1 MALFK
6 SLTVRTSLWVAISLG
21 VLGCSV
27 SAVDPASTATATSPT
42 TATPPQA
49 VTYAEYEHPT
59 SRIHVVTVPAAYRLG
74 IAVSEGLM
82 PLADL
87 VVGTEAIAAI
97 NAGFFDPQNGL
108 TTSYVTLAD
117 GLVADPRL
125 NPRLVENP
133 DLQTYLPAILDRSE
147 FRIYDCDGE
156 AHYEIVRHSAP
167 LEAGCVLAGA
177 VGAGP
182 QILPVNTGYEE
193 GFLANN
199 AAGEVVRD
207 ALGSRYGN
215 ARSAVGLTA
224 TGEVVLAIAAQRQDI
239 PMPNGITV
247 DDFATFL
254 ADLGV
259 VSALNLDGGSS
270 STLMFEGQIHLA
282 RLNREGIYIERPI
295 KSMLFVVAPGP

>member
-1 MALFK
+1 MACLFRP
-6 SLTVRTSLWVAISLG
+6 SLLPLPLMSVVLG
-21 VLGCSV
+21 WGLMGCSV
-27 SAVDPASTATATSPT
+27 PATDTIAPAATA
-42 TATPPQA
+42 PQT

-59 SRIHVVTVPAAYRLG
+59 SRIHVVTVPANYRLG
-74 IAVSEGLM
+74 IAVSEALM

-108 TTSYVTLAD
+108 TTSYVTLGD
-117 GLVADPRL
+117 GLAADPRL
-125 NPRLVENP
+125 NPRLVDNP
-133 DLQTYLPAILDRSE
+133 DLQAYLPAILDRSE
-147 FRIYDCDGE
+147 FRIYDCGGE
-156 AHYEIVRHSAP
+156 PQYEIVRHSAP
-167 LEAGCVLAGA
+167 LKADCTLSGA

-182 QILPVNTGYEE
+182 QLLPVNTGYEE
-193 GFLANN
+193 GFLTNN

-207 ALGSRYGN
+207 ALGSRTVN

-239 PMPNGITV
+239 PMPNGLTG
-247 DDFATFL
+247 DDFAAFL
-254 ADLGV
+254 AELGV

-282 RLNREGIYIERPI
+282 RLNQEGVYIERPI
-295 KSMLFVVAPGP
+295 KSILFVASPAQ

>member
-1 MALFK
+1 MILSRQCFRPGSLFGLALTWG
-6 SLTVRTSLWVAISLG
+6 L
-21 VLGCSV
+21 LGCSV
-27 SAVDPASTATATSPT
+27 PSADNAAAIPE
-42 TATPPQA
+42 PQA
-49 VTYAEYEHPT
+49 LTYGEYEHST
-59 SRIHVVTVPAAYRLG
+59 SRIHVVTVPTNHRLG
-74 IAVSEGLM
+74 IAVSEELL

-87 VVGTEAIAAI
+87 VMGTEAISAI

-108 TTSYVTLAD
+108 TTSYVTLGN
-117 GLVADPRL
+117 GLAADPRL

-133 DLQTYLPAILDRSE
+133 DLQAYLPAILDRSE
-147 FRIYDCDGE
+147 FRIYDCDGKP
-156 AHYEIVRHSAP
+156 HYEIVRHSAP
-167 LEAGCVLAGA
+167 KEADCVLTGA

-207 ALGSRYGN
+207 ALGSRYVN

-224 TGEVVLAIAAQRQDI
+224 EGEVVLVIAAQRQDI

-247 DDFATFL
+247 DDFAAFL

-270 STLMFEGQIHLA
+270 STLMFEGDIHLA
-282 RLNREGIYIERPI
+282 RLNQEGTYIERPI
-295 KSMLFVVAPGP
+295 KSILFVGR

>member
-1 MALFK
+1 ML
-6 SLTVRTSLWVAISLG
+6 LG
-21 VLGCSV
+21 GLLGCS
-27 SAVDPASTATATSPT
+27 SPAVNPTSTSASTSASTPTSTPGPT
-42 TATPPQA
+42 SALQT
-49 VTYAEYEHPT
+49 VTYREYEHPT
-59 SRIHVVTVPAAYRLG
+59 SRIHVVTVPPHYRLG
-74 IAVSEGLM
+74 VAVSEDLL

-108 TTSYVTLAD
+108 TTSYVTLGD

-133 DLQTYLPAILDRSE
+133 DLQAYLPAILDRSE
-147 FRIYDCDGE
+147 FRIYDCDG
-156 AHYEIVRHSAP
+156 APHYEIVRHSAP
-167 LEAGCVLAGA
+167 FTTGCTLTGA

-182 QILPVNTGYEE
+182 QLLPVNTGYEE

-207 ALGSRYGN
+207 ALGSRAVN

-224 TGEVVLAIAAQRQDI
+224 AGDVVLVIAAQRQDM
-239 PMPNGITV
+239 PLPNGITV
-247 DDFATFL
+247 DDFAAFL

-282 RLNREGIYIERPI
+282 RLNQENVYIERPI
-295 KSMLFVVAPGP
+295 KSVLFVTAPGE